1 MLNLVSEAHWEK
13 KYMII
18 SKLCMRSR
26 TLALLFSL
34 FVTKHFHFLKNQKR
48 QCFLQFSASEE
59 GDINSEKDPTT
70 RPALVPFGELKTK
83 ANLRKQREELRGCLL
98 SSGSA
103 QMPRGRT
110 DPARSR
116 EPQAPHAGRRARR
129 ARRGEDGRGLGG
141 RSQGRGAGGGPEAP
155 RCGSRPP
162 LAQRRP
168 GPVRGG

>member
-59 GDINSEKDPTT
+59 GDINSEKDPTHA
-70 RPALVPFGELKTK
+70 PSPCPFRRTKNQGEP
-83 ANLRKQREELRGCLL
+83 EEAEGGTSGCLL

-141 RSQGRGAGGGPEAP
+141 RSQGRGAGGGPEAA